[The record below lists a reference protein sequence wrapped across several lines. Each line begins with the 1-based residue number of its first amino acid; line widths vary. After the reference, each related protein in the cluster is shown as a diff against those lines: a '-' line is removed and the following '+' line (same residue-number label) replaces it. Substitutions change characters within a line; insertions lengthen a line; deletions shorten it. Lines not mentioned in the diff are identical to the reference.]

1 MKRKLIPLL
10 LPLLLLCGCSESTQK
25 KSFFAM
31 DTYIT
36 VSTSGKNAADS
47 LDKVCSQLT
56 ELEKLF
62 SVTDE
67 SSDISRINLS
77 EGKSVEVSPETA
89 ELIGISKDI
98 YRISGGKTDI
108 TVYPLVKE
116 WGFTTGENKIPDNE
130 TIERLLKFTDC
141 SEITVDGNTVS
152 VPDGFM
158 LDFGSVAKGYAGKK
172 SAELLKSEGIESA
185 ILDLGGNI
193 QTVGSKPDGSPW
205 KVAVADPNSPAETLC
220 IVSVR
225 DKAVVTSGNYQRYFI
240 GDDGKNYCHII
251 DPETGFPADSG
262 LASATVI
269 GEDGAYCDGLSTALF
284 VMGEEKAAEF
294 IKQNKDYEAILV
306 TEDGRIIISGGIF
319 PETEF
324 PDEETRSRAEVMK

>member
-1 MKRKLIPLL
+1 MKKHLIPLFV
-10 LPLLLLCGCSESTQK
+10 PILLLCGCSESTQK

-36 VSTSGKNAADS
+36 VSASGKNAADS

-56 ELEKLF
+56 ELEGLF
-62 SVTDE
+62 SVTAE

-77 EGKSVEVSPETA
+77 NGKSVEVSPETA

-141 SEITVDGNTVS
+141 SQISVNGNYIS
-152 VPDGFM
+152 VPDSFM
-158 LDFGSVAKGYAGKK
+158 LDLGSVAKGYSGKK
-172 SAELLKSEGIESA
+172 AAELLKSEGIESA

-193 QTVGSKPDGSPW
+193 QTIGSKPDGSPW
-205 KVAVADPNSPAETLC
+205 KVAVADPYSPAETLC

-251 DPETGFPADSG
+251 NPETGFPADSG

-269 GEDGAYCDGLSTALF
+269 GDDGAYCDGLSTALF

-294 IKQNKDYEAILV
+294 IRQNKDYEAILV